1 MATRTY
7 ARFLLLF
14 SIAALAITPSS
25 TARGSDRPARG
36 YQSYSYFGRSSA
48 DLVVRPDVILVDF
61 TLTKTTDDPVA
72 GLGAIQTYVDELKK
86 RYQSASSAN
95 AEIRVRNLSVRPATE
110 KPDSPLQTIAVSGA
124 IELPLAAEWD
134 YWKRARLLVSI
145 VQLAKAVAA
154 EQKDARKAILAT
166 IGAPTALVKDPDAYR
181 TELIVIWTYHVRT
194 FSARAE
200 SGAAPLEVQQCD
212 PPGKVNQQPVSLE
225 EVALVLPIN
234 CRLDVAK
241 GK

>member
-1 MATRTY
+1 
-7 ARFLLLF
+7 LLLLV
-14 SIAALAITPSS
+14 SAALLATTPAL
-25 TARGSDRPARG
+25 TALGGEPRGSG
-36 YQSYSYFGRSSA
+36 YRSYSYYGRSSA

-61 TLTKTTDDPVA
+61 TLTKTSDDPAA
-72 GLGAIQTYVDELKK
+72 GLGAVQAYVEELKK
-86 RYQSASSAN
+86 RYQSAASAS
-95 AEIRVRNLSVRPATE
+95 AEIHVRNLSVRPATE

-124 IELPLAAEWD
+124 IELPLAADWD

-145 VQLAKAVAA
+145 VQLAKAVAS

-166 IGAPTALVKDPDAYR
+166 IGAPTALVKDPEAFR
-181 TELIVIWTYHVRT
+181 TELIVIWTYQVRS
-194 FSARAE
+194 FSTRAE
-200 SGAAPLEVQQCD
+200 SGAAPLEVQQCE
-212 PPGKVNQQPVSLE
+212 PPSKVNQQPVSLE